1 MLTATNFKTKFT
13 ILQNVF
19 RFLNSDADSSQN
31 SKYSLVYIPYNC
43 RTIMT
48 CRNHNAETTTNVDT
62 LYGTFMT
69 KKYHWFT
76 VELQM
81 TLGRHEFVFIYN

>member
-1 MLTATNFKTKFT
+1 MFTAANFKTIFT
-13 ILQNVF
+13 VLQNAF
-19 RFLNSDADSSQN
+19 WFLNTDEEPSQN

-48 CRNHNAETTTNVDT
+48 CRNHNAETATNVDT
-62 LYGTFMT
+62 LYSTFMT
-69 KKYHWFT
+69 KKCHWFT

-81 TLGRHEFVFIYN
+81 TLGRCEFVFIYN